1 MHGRISKALTVI
13 TIFALLATG
22 CTSQAYNIGMAKDKE
37 HKVIDTGFSV
47 MAHWEVMTRR
57 IQRLL

>member
-13 TIFALLATG
+13 MIFALLATG

-37 HKVIDTGFSV
+37 HKVIDTGFKIGRASCRERV
-47 MAHWEVMTRR
+47 
-57 IQRLL
+57 